1 MYLYST
7 PGFESGFGAKNNFR
21 PDPDPKNRSKTIRN
35 TAPKSAQT
43 FSKEFYN
50 NEFNE
55 FNEFNLFSEFNE
67 LNEYDSFFIKL
78 NY

>member
-1 MYLYST
+1 LYLYSNL
-7 PGFESGFGAKNNFR
+7 GFESGFRAKTNFR
-21 PDPDPKNRSKTIRN
+21 PDPDPKTDPKQKYWIRN

-67 LNEYDSFFIKL
+67 LNEYE
-78 NY
+78 